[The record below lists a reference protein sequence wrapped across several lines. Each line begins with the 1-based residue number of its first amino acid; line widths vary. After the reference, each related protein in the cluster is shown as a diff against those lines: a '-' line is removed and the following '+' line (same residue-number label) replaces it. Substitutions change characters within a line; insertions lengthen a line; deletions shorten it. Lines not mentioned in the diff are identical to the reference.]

1 RVIATCDISKPQ
13 GMRDQAIILLL
24 SCLGLRAGEVSNM
37 CLNDI
42 DWIEGTLRVC
52 GKARKETLLP
62 LPQVVGDALLRY
74 LNKARPVIAVKQFF
88 LCLNAPYRP
97 FACSNCI
104 SSIVRHALE
113 QAGIMD
119 APSYGA
125 HLLRHTAA
133 TNMLRQGAT

>member
-1 RVIATCDISKPQ
+1 
-13 GMRDQAIILLL
+13 
-24 SCLGLRAGEVSNM
+24 
-37 CLNDI
+37 
-42 DWIEGTLRVC
+42 
-52 GKARKETLLP
+52 TLLP

-133 TNMLRQGAT
+133 TNMLRQGATLETVSAVLRHQSLDMSNYYAKVDIPRLMQIAQPWPEGAP